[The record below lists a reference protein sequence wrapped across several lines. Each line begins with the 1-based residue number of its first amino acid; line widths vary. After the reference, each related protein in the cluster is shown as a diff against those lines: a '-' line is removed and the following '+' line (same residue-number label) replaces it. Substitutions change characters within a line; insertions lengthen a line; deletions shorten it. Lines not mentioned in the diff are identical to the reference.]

1 MCYPVSASIVLL
13 AVVCKEPA
21 HIEAHGDLLLL
32 AWFVEFLERMV
43 RDEGCDLQRMRDG
56 ISAFEK
62 VATHAVRVALGA
74 SAMPLNLALPPL
86 SLASD
91 QTSKVSTYPETS
103 SSANTFPAHFSDL
116 GNRDTADMLIVSPYV
131 SCPKLYGQHAESRY

>member
-1 MCYPVSASIVLL
+1 MYFVAITHQHVPRSALCYPVSASIVLL
-13 AVVCKEPA
+13 AVVCKEPTN
-21 HIEAHGDLLLL
+21 IEAHGDLLLL

-74 SAMPLNLALPPL
+74 SAMPLHLALSPL

-91 QTSKVSTYPETS
+91 QTSKVSILRLQVLQIPSLLTS
-103 SSANTFPAHFSDL
+103 
-116 GNRDTADMLIVSPYV
+116 LI
-131 SCPKLYGQHAESRY
+131 